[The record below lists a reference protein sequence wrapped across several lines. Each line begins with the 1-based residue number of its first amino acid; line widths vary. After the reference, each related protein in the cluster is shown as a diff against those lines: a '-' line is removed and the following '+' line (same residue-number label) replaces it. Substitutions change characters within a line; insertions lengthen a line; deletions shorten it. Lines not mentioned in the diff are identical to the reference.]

1 MRNCGPI
8 SPSFLVSS
16 VLIAYNV
23 LHLYANVAKS
33 FEISF
38 FQVSNIIT
46 TTGFGYG
53 TTEKWPL
60 FSVHPL
66 DADGHRWFCW
76 IDRWGLK
83 VIRCLTLWRIAK
95 KSGSFDLVSESRS
108 DLACQ

>member
-1 MRNCGPI
+1 MIRKFKAFFKDEELRTYI
-8 SPSFLVSS
+8 TIVLVSS

-53 TTEKWPL
+53 TTEN
-60 FSVHPL
+60 
-66 DADGHRWFCW
+66 
-76 IDRWGLK
+76 GL
-83 VIRCLTLWRIAK
+83 
-95 KSGSFDLVSESRS
+95 SFLSSS
-108 DLACQ
+108 S